1 MILRRMIL
9 AAVLV
14 LWAAA
19 WVAADEGKWTY
30 NNFPNLDAFRGS
42 TGYRELVRS
51 PHAQS

>member
-19 WVAADEGKWTY
+19 WVAADEGMWTY
-30 NNFPNLDAFRGS
+30 NNFPKLEDEQHE
-42 TGYRELVRS
+42 TS
-51 PHAQS
+51 PKAR